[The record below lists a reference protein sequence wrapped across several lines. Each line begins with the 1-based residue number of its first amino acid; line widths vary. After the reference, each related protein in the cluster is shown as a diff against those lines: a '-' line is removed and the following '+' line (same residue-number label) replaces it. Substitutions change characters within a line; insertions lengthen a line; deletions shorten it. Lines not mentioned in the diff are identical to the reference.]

1 MQGDGSVPPHRG
13 GARDSGAQNGLEQ
26 VIARD
31 SYGGDTQEQDY
42 VEALSQCEVAQL
54 FQKALVFQ
62 KTTSEAYCGQSG
74 GGSYTEDEKTPSP
87 LVFQRGEVAISTKGG
102 YNSRDDSKEGGMPPM
117 DGYDELSR
125 EEEELTPPSSEED
138 ASRQPPQ
145 QGEADG
151 EGSEKGSGEG
161 PGEEEV
167 PPRQPGADLYEWLQ
181 LFLGCVIGAVLLFNC
196 VARLTRVDG
205 PSMDDTL
212 RDGEVMLIWS
222 LGYAPKQ
229 GDIVVLNKTSVVL
242 PGWNEPR
249 AIVKRV
255 IATGGQTVDIDYDT
269 GSVYVDGVRLEEP
282 YIKEEMY
289 RPPFTTTQQTH
300 WEVPEGSIFV
310 MGDNRN
316 NSTDSRDDRLGTVD
330 TGYVLGKVVFALWP
344 LDRFGVI

>member
-1 MQGDGSVPPHRG
+1 
-13 GARDSGAQNGLEQ
+13 
-26 VIARD
+26 
-31 SYGGDTQEQDY
+31 
-42 VEALSQCEVAQL
+42 
-54 FQKALVFQ
+54 
-62 KTTSEAYCGQSG
+62 
-74 GGSYTEDEKTPSP
+74 
-87 LVFQRGEVAISTKGG
+87 
-102 YNSRDDSKEGGMPPM
+102 M

-151 EGSEKGSGEG
+151 EGSEEGSGEG

-269 GSVYVDGVRLEEP
+269 GSV
-282 YIKEEMY
+282 
-289 RPPFTTTQQTH
+289 
-300 WEVPEGSIFV
+300 
-310 MGDNRN
+310 
-316 NSTDSRDDRLGTVD
+316 
-330 TGYVLGKVVFALWP
+330 
-344 LDRFGVI
+344 